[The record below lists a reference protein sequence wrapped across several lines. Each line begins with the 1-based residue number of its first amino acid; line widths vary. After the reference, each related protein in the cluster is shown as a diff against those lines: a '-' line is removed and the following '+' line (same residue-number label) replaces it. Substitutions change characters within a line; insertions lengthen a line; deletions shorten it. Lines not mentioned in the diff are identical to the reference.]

1 MFLDIIVFLR
11 RITLLKKFVFFL
23 CLASLVIPVSTFAQ
37 KQAKPL
43 PSTKLEQF
51 LSKKGKL
58 IVKDSFDSGTLS
70 GQYGTKISVDALMIY
85 EPGKEKE
92 KICGLRIEVEGAGRL
107 ERSDTS
113 FLDLEEVESL
123 SKAISYMINLV
134 DNWKSKSRNYTEVI
148 FSTKGDF
155 RLGFYQKGTEMTG
168 FAQSG
173 TRGTATCYF
182 SVTNLSEL
190 KGIIDRG
197 NSLLK

>member
-1 MFLDIIVFLR
+1 M
-11 RITLLKKFVFFL
+11 LKRFVFFL
-23 CLASLVIPVSTFAQ
+23 CLVSLIIPVSTFAQ

-70 GQYGTKISVDALMIY
+70 GQYGTKISVDALIIY
-85 EPGKEKE
+85 EPGKEEE
-92 KICGLRIEVEGAGRL
+92 KIRGLRIEVKGGGRL

-113 FLDLEEVESL
+113 FLDLDEVESL

-134 DNWKSKSRNYTEVI
+134 DNWKNKSRNYTEVI

-155 RLGFYQKGTEMTG
+155 KLGFYQKGTEMTG

-173 TRGTATCYF
+173 IIGAATSLF
-182 SVTNLSEL
+182 PVANLSKL
-190 KGIIDRG
+190 KGIIDKG